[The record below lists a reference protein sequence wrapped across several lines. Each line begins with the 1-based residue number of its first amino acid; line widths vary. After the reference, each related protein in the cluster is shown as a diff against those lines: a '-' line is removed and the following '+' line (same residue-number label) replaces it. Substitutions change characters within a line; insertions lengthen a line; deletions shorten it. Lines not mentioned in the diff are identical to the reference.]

1 MEGKKEI
8 YAFDFDGTLTRRD
21 SFIAFLC
28 HARQTRRV
36 VAWLALHAP
45 LLAAAKLGL
54 YPAGKA
60 KERVFAHFFAGTSER
75 DYEECGMAF
84 AARNRALLRPAGI
97 RAVGKAVEDGA
108 TVLIV
113 SASQR
118 QWVAPFFAEYGSAVT
133 VVATEPE
140 IRNGRLTGRFATPNC
155 KGAEKVRRILGLFPD
170 RESYRLTSFGD
181 SRGDREMLAMA
192 DEAHYKP
199 FRK

>member
-75 DYEECGMAF
+75 DYEECGSGCCRPQQGL
-84 AARNRALLRPAGI
+84 AAP
-97 RAVGKAVEDGA
+97 
-108 TVLIV
+108 
-113 SASQR
+113 
-118 QWVAPFFAEYGSAVT
+118 
-133 VVATEPE
+133 
-140 IRNGRLTGRFATPNC
+140 GRHQGR
-155 KGAEKVRRILGLFPD
+155 GQGR
-170 RESYRLTSFGD
+170 
-181 SRGDREMLAMA
+181 
-192 DEAHYKP
+192 
-199 FRK
+199 